1 MSDILEP
8 LLGSMHWWRTEM
20 KHSHLMLSNST
31 KARALHDYWW
41 HHTETR
47 LNEKPGAYFCVEHNQ
62 RLLILDDKAMIR
74 IKLLDDNLESRNLPT
89 IQAEELVHQVH
100 QIPMLPPLTLF
111 QLGYRLDPLGLY
123 LADAFITC
131 PSGIK
136 GFFNHWVWQVWGE
149 RIDERPTYAL
159 QKRFWTRS
167 LSEADIYAYTDYSQQ
182 IQA

>member
-1 MSDILEP
+1 MRTTPLLTLAQAQSILDDGRMSDILEP

-47 LNEKPGAYFCVEHNQ
+47 LNEKLVAYFCVEHNQ

-74 IKLLDDNLESRNLPT
+74 IKLLDDNLESRNLST

-100 QIPMLPPLTLF
+100 QIPMLPPLDAL
-111 QLGYRLDPLGLY
+111 PAGL
-123 LADAFITC
+123 
-131 PSGIK
+131 S
-136 GFFNHWVWQVWGE
+136 
-149 RIDERPTYAL
+149 
-159 QKRFWTRS
+159 TRS
-167 LSEADIYAYTDYSQQ
+167 ASWLVSGGRLHYLP
-182 IQA
+182 